1 MKKSKFLLLG
11 SLSSLAAI
19 PFVAAKCGDTKEEE
33 KKPAEMPGGDQ
44 KDPKA
49 PADDKMTGDMD
60 KAGKDKDDKKDNG
73 ASTDKKDPNTSEGS
87 KPNNNAPIAK
97 SNLKTELKSLW
108 DEVSTLAR
116 ARSKNEF
123 ESLFYEDKQKLES
136 KVNKLLSE
144 KEVVKQKYDE
154 VVKEIESFKNKIKTF
169 DGSKTVYELSKLQ
182 EQRDYFASLMPILK
196 SHHNAID
203 ELVKN
208 NKTNEEPELLSD
220 LETKFDELDY
230 ELNDVIKQY
239 DLAIEHFH
247 QFKKEHP
254 TYFRENLF
262 KHFDELMHYFE
273 KFLNKDNFI
282 NLTDEFEHEE
292 WL

>member
-11 SLSSLAAI
+11 SVASLAAI
-19 PFVAAKCGDTKEEE
+19 PFVAAKCGDTKDEN
-33 KKPAEMPGGDQ
+33 KKPAETPGKDQ

-49 PADDKMTGDMD
+49 PADDKMTGDKD
-60 KAGKDKDDKKDNG
+60 KAGKDKNDKKDNG

-87 KPNNNAPIAK
+87 KPNNNAPAAK
-97 SNLKTELKSLW
+97 SNLKAELKSLW
-108 DEVSTLAR
+108 DEVSELAR

-144 KEVVKQKYDE
+144 KEMVKQKYDE

-196 SHHNAID
+196 SHRNAID
-203 ELVKN
+203 ELVIN

-230 ELNDVIKQY
+230 ELTDVIKQY

-247 QFKKEHP
+247 QFKKDSP
-254 TYFRENLF
+254 TYFKENLF
-262 KHFDELMHYFE
+262 KHFDELMHHFE